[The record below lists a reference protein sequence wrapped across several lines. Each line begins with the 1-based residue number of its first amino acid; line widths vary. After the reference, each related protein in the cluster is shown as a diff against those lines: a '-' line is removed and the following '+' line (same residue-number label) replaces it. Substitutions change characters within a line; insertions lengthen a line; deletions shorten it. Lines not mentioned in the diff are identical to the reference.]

1 MQFASFGADN
11 PCAWGDMAAV
21 AWCTRGALGR
31 CWRDTGGPFNGKLQP
46 FWVKVSMKLVPGS
59 SKAAR
64 LPTGPV
70 PCQLEDE
77 RGLVWMG

>member
-1 MQFASFGADN
+1 
-11 PCAWGDMAAV
+11 
-21 AWCTRGALGR
+21 
-31 CWRDTGGPFNGKLQP
+31 
-46 FWVKVSMKLVPGS
+46 MKLVPGS